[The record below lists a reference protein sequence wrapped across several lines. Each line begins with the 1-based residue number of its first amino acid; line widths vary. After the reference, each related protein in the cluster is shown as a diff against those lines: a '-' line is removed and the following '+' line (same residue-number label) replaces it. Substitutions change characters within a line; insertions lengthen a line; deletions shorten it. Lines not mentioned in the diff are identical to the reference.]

1 MQFIKPGTTF
11 DFVGKRRFA
20 AIISGLLVVASLLL
34 FFVKGPNWGIDFTG
48 GTEIQVKFEQPTEI
62 GDVRDV
68 LTQLELS
75 NDAVQQV
82 GAETDYRYIIRI
94 QDTTYGAEELRDNI
108 LGTLEDRFGADWIA
122 ETSFD
127 AQIGARLLVRYTG
140 DSVPIEQVE
149 MALSGF
155 EGAKVADS
163 PDDNTVQV
171 KLPGVSAK
179 VQKAI
184 EGAFDGRDMTV
195 EKTDQVGPKV
205 GGELRRKGFLAI
217 AATLALILVYVA
229 FRFDLAFAPGAVLA
243 LFHDVSI
250 VVGIFVITRHEFNL
264 PMIGALLTIIG
275 YSLNDTIV
283 IYDRIRENMRRYR
296 RADTA
301 RLINDSINET
311 MTRTLATS
319 FTTGIAM
326 LAFLFLGGPVIETFA
341 LAILLGVI
349 FGTYSTI
356 FVASPTILIM
366 EDLRPHLSRMVAPL
380 AGASDEDEEDDEG
393 GELYPP
399 VVDADGVET
408 PAAAAPVGKKPM
420 TRAEARR
427 RRRKELRDAA
437 AQGSETP
444 G

>member
-1 MQFIKPGTTF
+1 MQFIKPGTSF

-20 AIISGLLVVASLLL
+20 AIFSGILVVASLVL

-48 GTEIQVKFEQPTEI
+48 GTEIQVNFEQPTEI

-68 LTQLELS
+68 LTQLSLS

-94 QDTTYGAEELRDNI
+94 QDTTYGADDLKDNI
-108 LGTLEDRFGADWIA
+108 LSKLEQRFGADWIA

-127 AQIGARLLVRYTG
+127 AQIGARLLVRYNG
-140 DSVPIEQVE
+140 DSVTVEQVQA
-149 MALSGF
+149 ALEGV

-250 VVGIFVITRHEFNL
+250 VVGIFVLTRHEFNL

-319 FTTGIAM
+319 LTTGVAM

-366 EDLRPHLSRMVAPL
+366 EDLRPHLARIVAPL
-380 AGASDEDEEDDEG
+380 AGAEDEDEDDS
-393 GELYPP
+393 
-399 VVDADGVET
+399 ADGL
-408 PAAAAPVGKKPM
+408 AAASDGVASDGSAPKAASAKKPM
-420 TRAEARR
+420 TAAEARR
-427 RRRKELRDAA
+427 RRRKELREAA
-437 AQGSETP
+437 ARGSETP

>member
-1 MQFIKPGTTF
+1 MQFIKPGTSF
-11 DFVGKRRFA
+11 DFVGKRKFA
-20 AIISGLLVVASLLL
+20 AIFSGLLVLASLFL
-34 FFVKGPNWGIDFTG
+34 FFGQGPNWGIDFTG
-48 GTEIQVKFEQPTEI
+48 GTEIQMKFGQPTEI
-62 GDVRDV
+62 SDVRKV
-68 LTQLELS
+68 LTDLGMS
-75 NDAVQQV
+75 DDAVQQV
-82 GAETDYRYIIRI
+82 NDPTDYQYIVRI
-94 QDTTYGAEELRDNI
+94 QDTTYGADALRDEVI
-108 LGTLEDRFGADWIA
+108 TKLETKFGKDWIA

-127 AQIGARLLVRYTG
+127 AQIGARLVVRYTG
-140 DSVPIEQVE
+140 NAVTELSVEQALDGIEGV
-149 MALSGF
+149 
-155 EGAKVADS
+155 KVSDS
-163 PDDNTVQV
+163 PDDNTVQI
-171 KLPGVSAK
+171 KLPGVSAQ
-179 VQKAI
+179 VTEAI
-184 EGAFDGRDMTV
+184 KNAFAGRDMEV
-195 EKTDQVGPKV
+195 EKADQVGPKV

-217 AATLALILVYVA
+217 GATLALILVYVA

-250 VVGIFVITRHEFNL
+250 VVGIFVITGHEFNL

-296 RADTA
+296 RADTE

-319 FTTGIAM
+319 FTTGVAM

-341 LAILLGVI
+341 LAILLGVV

-366 EDLRPHLSRMVAPL
+366 EDLRPHLSKMVAPL
-380 AGASDEDEEDDEG
+380 AGSAAGAPDTISTDAPTAEGDLVEG
-393 GELYPP
+393 GP
-399 VVDADGVET
+399 VGDA
-408 PAAAAPVGKKPM
+408 PAAKPM

-427 RRRKELRDAA
+427 RRRKELKEAA
-437 AQGSETP
+437 ARASEKS

>member
-1 MQFIKPGTTF
+1 MQFIKPGTSF
-11 DFVGKRRFA
+11 DFVGKRGFA
-20 AIISGLLVVASLLL
+20 ALVSGVMVVASLAL
-34 FFVKGPNWGIDFTG
+34 FFVVGPNWGIDFTG
-48 GTEIQVKFEQPTEI
+48 GTEIQVKFGQPTEI
-62 GDVRDV
+62 SDVRTV
-68 LTQLELS
+68 LTEIGMS

-82 GAETDYRYIIRI
+82 DAPTDYRYIIRI
-94 QDTTYGAEELRDNI
+94 QDTTYGTDDLRDQI
-108 LGTLEDRFGADWIA
+108 LGDLKSSFGADWIA

-127 AQIGARLLVRYTG
+127 AQIGARLVVRYNG
-140 DSVPIEQVE
+140 DAVSVEQVE
-149 MALSGF
+149 RAIQGV
-155 EGAKVADS
+155 EGAAVADS
-163 PDDNTVQV
+163 PDDNTVQI

-184 EGAFDGRDMTV
+184 EEAFVGRDMAV

-217 AATLALILVYVA
+217 GATLALILVYVA

-250 VVGIFVITRHEFNL
+250 VVGIFVITGHEFNL

-319 FTTGIAM
+319 FTTGVAM

-341 LAILLGVI
+341 LAILLGVV

-356 FVASPTILIM
+356 FVASPTILLM
-366 EDLRPHLSRMVAPL
+366 EDLRPHLAKLVVSGDDSEGSAATVAS
-380 AGASDEDEEDDEG
+380 AET
-393 GELYPP
+393 
-399 VVDADGVET
+399 ADGNAAEAQAT
-408 PAAAAPVGKKPM
+408 NAPAKPM
-420 TRAEARR
+420 SRSEARR

-437 AQGSETP
+437 AEGMDQP
-444 G
+444 N

>member
-11 DFVGKRRFA
+11 DFVGRRKIA
-20 AIISGLLVVASLLL
+20 AVFSGLLVVASLLL

-62 GDVRDV
+62 GDVRTV
-68 LTQLELS
+68 LTDLGMS

-82 GAETDYRYIIRI
+82 DAPTDYRYIIRI
-94 QDTTYGAEELRDNI
+94 QDTTYGTDELRERIIAD
-108 LGTLEDRFGADWIA
+108 LGKAYGADWIA
-122 ETSFD
+122 ESSFD
-127 AQIGARLLVRYTG
+127 AQIGARLVVRYNG
-140 DSVPIEQVE
+140 DQVAVEDVQKAIEGV
-149 MALSGF
+149 
-155 EGAKVADS
+155 EGAVAADS
-163 PDDNTVQV
+163 PDDNTVQIN
-171 KLPGVSAK
+171 LPGVSAE
-179 VQKAI
+179 VSKAI
-184 EGAFDGRDMTV
+184 VSAFEGSGPV
-195 EKTDQVGPKV
+195 IEKTDQVGPKV

-250 VVGIFVITRHEFNL
+250 VVGIFTLTRHEFNL

-296 RADTA
+296 RQDTA

-311 MTRTLATS
+311 MNRTLATS
-319 FTTGIAM
+319 FTTGVAM

-341 LAILLGVI
+341 LAILLGVV

-356 FVASPTILIM
+356 FVASPTILLM
-366 EDLRPHLSRMVAPL
+366 EDLRPALAKMVAPL
-380 AGASDEDEEDDEG
+380 AGANAEDEGEAEEG
-393 GELYPP
+393 ALT
-399 VVDADGVET
+399 ADGVVE
-408 PAAAAPVGKKPM
+408 PKKKKPM
-420 TRAEARR
+420 TAAEARR
-427 RRRKELRDAA
+427 QRRKELREAA
-437 AQGSETP
+437 ARSSDGAAT
-444 G
+444 

>member
-11 DFVGKRRFA
+11 DFVGNRRIA

-94 QDTTYGAEELRDNI
+94 QDTTYGADELRDDI
-108 LGTLEDRFGADWIA
+108 LGKLENRFGEDWIA

-140 DSVPIEQVE
+140 DSVPIEQVQ
-149 MALSGF
+149 MALTGV

-341 LAILLGVI
+341 LAILLGVV

-366 EDLRPHLSRMVAPL
+366 EDLRPHLSRLVAPL
-380 AGASDEDEEDDEG
+380 AGDSEDEEDGEEGAMVTTTVDE
-393 GELYPP
+393 
-399 VVDADGVET
+399 DGVET
-408 PAAAAPVGKKPM
+408 PVAAAPAAKKGM

-427 RRRKELRDAA
+427 RRRKELREAA
-437 AQGSETP
+437 ASGSETP

>member
-20 AIISGLLVVASLLL
+20 AIFSGIMVVASLVL

-62 GDVRDV
+62 GDVRNV
-68 LTQLELS
+68 LTQLSLS

-94 QDTTYGAEELRDNI
+94 QDTTYGADDLKDDI
-108 LGTLEDRFGADWIA
+108 LNRLEQRFGADWIA

-127 AQIGARLLVRYTG
+127 AQIGARLLIRYNG
-140 DSVPIEQVE
+140 DSVTVEQVQA
-149 MALSGF
+149 ALEGV

-250 VVGIFVITRHEFNL
+250 VVGIFVLTRHEFNL

-319 FTTGIAM
+319 FTTGVAM

-366 EDLRPHLSRMVAPL
+366 EDLRPHLARIVAPL
-380 AGASDEDEEDDEG
+380 AGAEEEDDDDSAEG
-393 GELYPP
+393 LAAA
-399 VVDADGVET
+399 ADGVPSDSAT
-408 PAAAAPVGKKPM
+408 PKAASSKKPM
-420 TRAEARR
+420 TAAEARR
-427 RRRKELRDAA
+427 RRRKELREAA
-437 AQGSETP
+437 ARGSETP